1 MTQRKKALALA
12 GGGPVGGIYELG
24 ALLALDE
31 VLEGGSLL
39 DFDIFVGVSSGAFF
53 AAGLANGMSPMT
65 MYELFIENDDAR
77 SPDALE
83 PEMLLRPAFGE
94 FYRRMKTL
102 PGLLWEATASYL
114 EQPFSHGHFLESFQ
128 RLSWAIPTGLFNN
141 ASVEKYLAH
150 LFSGPGRTNDFR
162 RLKHQLFLVA
172 TDLDSGD
179 AVAFGAPGTDDVPI
193 SRAVQA
199 SAALPGLFP
208 PVLIGGRNYVDG
220 VLRKTLHASVA
231 LKEGAGLLIGINP
244 LVPFRERRDR
254 PRHETRGTLE
264 DRGLALVLSQTFRAI
279 IHSRM
284 QVGMARY
291 AAEYPDADVLLFE
304 PARDDAKMFFINVFS
319 FSERRELSQ
328 HAYQQT
334 REQLRR
340 HADRYDAL
348 LRQHGLGLN
357 RNVLFANRNEP
368 ILEHPLGHRPRPSL
382 TTVTKQ
388 LNDTLDHLQLV
399 LERQA
404 KTVHW

>member
-1 MTQRKKALALA
+1 M
-12 GGGPVGGIYELG
+12 
-24 ALLALDE
+24 
-31 VLEGGSLL
+31 
-39 DFDIFVGVSSGAFF
+39 
-53 AAGLANGMSPMT
+53 
-65 MYELFIENDDAR
+65 
-77 SPDALE
+77 
-83 PEMLLRPAFGE
+83 
-94 FYRRMKTL
+94 
-102 PGLLWEATASYL
+102 
-114 EQPFSHGHFLESFQ
+114 
-128 RLSWAIPTGLFNN
+128 
-141 ASVEKYLAH
+141 
-150 LFSGPGRTNDFR
+150 
-162 RLKHQLFLVA
+162 
-172 TDLDSGD
+172 
-179 AVAFGAPGTDDVPI
+179 
-193 SRAVQA
+193 
-199 SAALPGLFP
+199 
-208 PVLIGGRNYVDG
+208 
-220 VLRKTLHASVA
+220 
-231 LKEGAGLLIGINP
+231 
-244 LVPFRERRDR
+244 
-254 PRHETRGTLE
+254 
-264 DRGLALVLSQTFRAI
+264 LSQTFRAI